1 MWSMY
6 KLFLFMYNWFARFSD
21 CVCFLHAVLLSCAQ
35 NGSFSLDLAFYTSYT
50 C

>member
-1 MWSMY
+1 MY

-21 CVCFLHAVLLSCAQ
+21 CVCFPLAVLLRCTKKD
-35 NGSFSLDLAFYTSYT
+35 SFSLDLSFYTSYT